1 MTHSTQERN
10 DVPGA
15 VLSARDIRVT
25 LSGKLVLDGVDL
37 QVAPG
42 EFVGLIGANGAGKT
56 TLLRSLLGVLK
67 PTSGT
72 VERPRRDAHTGGV
85 GYLPQ
90 KVALDIDAPLRARD
104 VVALGL
110 DGGRL
115 GIPLHR
121 RSTRRRVD
129 ETLESVNAL
138 SFAEQRI
145 GEMSGGQQQRVL
157 LAHALI
163 SDPALLLL
171 DEPLANL
178 DPASAYDIVT
188 LLDRLRRTHPVAI
201 VITAHDMN
209 LLLPVMDRI
218 VYLAGGRAVT
228 GSPEAVV
235 RSDVL
240 TRLYGR
246 PIRVIRAEGRVMV
259 IADDAGAPDE
269 VHHGSPAEV
278 SGASG
283 SPSPSGLP
291 GGGF

>member
-1 MTHSTQERN
+1 VTGPADPT
-10 DVPGA
+10 VPDGVRSA
-15 VLSARDIRVT
+15 VLSAHDIRVV
-25 LSGKLVLDGVDL
+25 LSGKQILDEVDL
-37 QVAPG
+37 TVAAG

-56 TLLRSLLGVLK
+56 TLLRVLLGVVK

-72 VERPRRDAHTGGV
+72 VDRPQRKAARTGI

-90 KVALDIDAPLRARD
+90 KVSLDPDAPLRARD

-115 GIPLHR
+115 GLPMR
-121 RSTRRRVD
+121 GADSRRRVD
-129 ETLESVNAL
+129 EMLDAVGAAP
-138 SFAEQRI
+138 FADQRI
-145 GEMSGGQQQRVL
+145 GELSGGQQQRVL

-163 SDPALLLL
+163 SRPSLLLL

-178 DPASAYDIVT
+178 DPASAHEIVL
-188 LLDRLRRTHPVAI
+188 LLDRLRRSHRVGI
-201 VITAHDMN
+201 VMTAHDLN
-209 LLLPVMDRI
+209 LLLPVMDRV

-228 GSPEAVV
+228 GTADEVV

-259 IADDAGAPDE
+259 LADDDAQFADDT
-269 VHHGSPAEV
+269 HHSALISPAQED
-278 SGASG
+278 AR
-283 SPSPSGLP
+283 P
-291 GGGF
+291 

>member
-1 MTHSTQERN
+1 MSHPARERS
-10 DVPGA
+10 DAPGA
-15 VLSARDIRVT
+15 VLSARGIRVV
-25 LSGKLVLDGVDL
+25 LSGKLILDGVDL
-37 QVAPG
+37 QVSPG

-56 TLLRSLLGVLK
+56 TLLRALLGVLK

-72 VERPRRDAHTGGV
+72 VEKPRRDARSGGV

-90 KVALDIDAPLRARD
+90 KVALDVDAPLRARD

-115 GIPLHR
+115 GMPLRR
-121 RSTRRRVD
+121 RSVHELVD
-129 ETLESVNAL
+129 STLASVGAL
-138 SFAEQRI
+138 PFADQRI
-145 GEMSGGQQQRVL
+145 GELSGGQQQRVL

-163 SDPALLLL
+163 SRPALLLL
-171 DEPLANL
+171 DEPLAHL
-178 DPASAYDIVT
+178 DPASAHDIVP
-188 LLDRLRRTHPVAI
+188 LLDQLRRSHRVAI

-228 GSPEAVV
+228 GSPETVI

-246 PIRVIRAEGRVMV
+246 PIRVIHAEDRVMV
-259 IADDAGAPDE
+259 IAEDAGTPDE
-269 VHHGSPAEV
+269 VHHGPPAET
-278 SGASG
+278 ASG
-283 SPSPSGLP
+283 RGL
-291 GGGF
+291 

>member
-1 MTHSTQERN
+1 MTDSRTA
-10 DVPGA
+10 DAPGG

-25 LSGKLVLDGVDL
+25 LSGKQVLDGVDL
-37 QVAPG
+37 DVAPG

-56 TLLRSLLGVLK
+56 TLLRVLLGVLR
-67 PTSGT
+67 PSSGHID
-72 VERPRRDAHTGGV
+72 RPGRGARSGGV

-90 KVALDIDAPLRARD
+90 KVALDADAPLRARD

-115 GIPLHR
+115 GLPL
-121 RSTRRRVD
+121 RRREVRARVD
-129 ETLESVNAL
+129 DSLRAVGAL
-138 SFAEQRI
+138 PFADQRI
-145 GEMSGGQQQRVL
+145 GELSGGQQQRVL

-163 SDPALLLL
+163 SNPALLLL

-178 DPASAYDIVT
+178 DPASAHDIVE
-188 LLDRLRRTHPVAI
+188 LLDEVRRTHQVAI
-201 VITAHDMN
+201 VMTAHDMN

-218 VYLAGGRAVT
+218 VYLAAGRAAT
-228 GSPEAVV
+228 GSAEEVV

-259 IADDAGAPDE
+259 IADGTGGVADE
-269 VHHGSPAEV
+269 VHHAPSQPAVLQEEH
-278 SGASG
+278 S
-283 SPSPSGLP
+283 
-291 GGGF
+291 